1 MHWIFWAILACLV
14 FLATY
19 DPRRGKLQKFFTPE
33 MIVNDDPGAS
43 QSNGN
48 TSQYDQ

>member
-1 MHWIFWAILACLV
+1 MHWVFWAVLACLV

-19 DPRRGKLQKFFTPE
+19 NPRRGKLQKFFTPE
-33 MIVNDDPGAS
+33 MIDGDQRTP
-43 QSNGN
+43 QSNGD